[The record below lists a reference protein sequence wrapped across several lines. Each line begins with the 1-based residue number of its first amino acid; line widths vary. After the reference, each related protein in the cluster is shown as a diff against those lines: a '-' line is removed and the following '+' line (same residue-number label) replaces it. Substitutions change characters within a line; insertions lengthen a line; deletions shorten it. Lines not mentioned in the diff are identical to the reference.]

1 MTLKKKLSTSIL
13 PKHGSPERSI
23 TSALTSALDWV
34 PQFLSLYAIPLAIA
48 LVSLTA
54 IFLWDDVYSGDPEAP
69 VALSALIEP
78 SEDIPLSAI
87 RRELRDVGQTRY
99 FNTRLSEQPVWFGIK
114 LPSSALAGK
123 MLEFPSRHAV
133 ELTCWDGET
142 LALLGQS
149 GPASSGDGLVRM
161 RAGYAMKLERDGMS
175 VICRAKFIG
184 PARLSANLWSAEQLS
199 IANRDFHRK
208 SGLLDGATLAL
219 VIFVLVTAAINRQS
233 LNVIFAAWLIV
244 TLRINATSAGWDDQW
259 LNHAVP
265 TEWLS
270 QGRSFA
276 RAAWGLLTV
285 TLFKNLFRGELAG
298 TRLMSA
304 ITATQWLS
312 IMLLIAAA
320 FVPRNM
326 FLLMM
331 WLIGVI
337 AIPLMLLG
345 AMTVVMK
352 NRSHVAMLYAGSLT
366 VAFVSSLFEIVAA
379 AYGVK
384 GVDSS
389 AYSMIV
395 AFSSSLLAALA
406 ISEQIRQEHQQRLA
420 AQAQLQHTYDVMPIG
435 LFTLDLQGNFMSAN
449 PAMHKLLGRY
459 VLRSGRKAWGQ
470 YFNDGA
476 WTALHQMLSQ
486 QPEAEIEV
494 RGADKARP
502 GLPRRYLV
510 KAALTQDKIEG
521 SLQDITDKS
530 LAAEE
535 MRFLANNDPLTK
547 VLNRRGIEEVFN
559 QAVAQMH
566 DGRPL
571 AMAYLDLDRFKL
583 INDLYGHNTGDEI
596 LRQVCERVSHL
607 LSSVMR
613 MGRIGGDE
621 FVILLPDTRMP
632 LASVI
637 CRGIVDSIDSK
648 PFRVG
653 EKSFHVRGSIGLVE
667 IAAGTLMKD
676 AISTA
681 DRACREAKSGQSKG
695 LVVYELNAPAF
706 REHQAEIQL
715 VERLSSSDALE
726 GLYLEMQPIM
736 SLTRPNDSL
745 NFEVLLRMRDPDGQP
760 IPLPRLIAAAEH
772 SGRMGLIDRWVLTTT
787 LAWLDLH
794 RARLLKTQFVCVNL
808 SGTSLN
814 DEEFMNEV
822 FDMLRSNSHVVSF
835 LSIEITESVALHD
848 LNNTRRFID
857 KVRGFGARVALDDF
871 GAGYT
876 SFSYIKELPADLL
889 KIDGSFIVTMNQHP
903 ANVSIV
909 EAIVNLAR
917 NLGMKTVAEWAED
930 ADTVETLAEIGVDY
944 VQGYVVSHPKL
955 PELMLQASSAASFIQ
970 DPKLL
975 QLVALMGHA
984 DDPMS
989 KVDLVLEDSV
999 PPGKVH

>member
-1 MTLKKKLSTSIL
+1 MLSRITAIRKLAPGCLYKALKWL
-13 PKHGSPERSI
+13 PD
-23 TSALTSALDWV
+23 ALA
-34 PQFLSLYAIPLAIA
+34 FYAIPLAIGLLSLAA
-48 LVSLTA
+48 LL
-54 IFLWDDVYSGDPEAP
+54 LWDDLYAAKVEKSLE
-69 VALSALIEP
+69 LHALI
-78 SEDIPLSAI
+78 
-87 RRELRDVGQTRY
+87 QTEGEMTPALAQQRLQATPATLY
-99 FNTRLSEQPVWFGIK
+99 FNPRLSEHPVWFSID
-114 LPSSALAGK
+114 LPQAREASK
-123 MLEFPSRHAV
+123 TIEFPSRHAV
-133 ELTCWDGET
+133 ELTCWDGDS
-142 LALLGQS
+142 LDLLGSSRSANMEGPLFRVKAGFGLNLSDQSERIICRGLFS
-149 GPASSGDGLVRM
+149 GPS
-161 RAGYAMKLERDGMS
+161 
-175 VICRAKFIG
+175 
-184 PARLSANLWSAEQLS
+184 RLSAQLWSSDQLS
-199 IANRDFHRK
+199 LSARDFHRK
-208 SGLLDGATLAL
+208 SGLLDGGML
-219 VIFVLVTAAINRQS
+219 VLVVFVVITALIYRQR
-233 LNVIFAAWLIV
+233 LNIIFAAWLIV
-244 TLRINATSAGWDDQW
+244 TLRVSATSAGWDDQW
-259 LNHAVP
+259 LNHAFPV
-265 TEWLS
+265 EWLPT
-270 QGRSFA
+270 GRSLT
-276 RAAWGLLTV
+276 RAAWGLLTI
-285 TLFKNLFRGELAG
+285 TLFKNLFREHL
-298 TRLMSA
+298 TDRRVSA
-304 ITATQWLS
+304 AVTFGQWLCLGLFVAA
-312 IMLLIAAA
+312 IVLPRHTFLTTMWVIGGLL
-320 FVPRNM
+320 
-326 FLLMM
+326 L
-331 WLIGVI
+331 
-337 AIPLMLLG
+337 PLMLVGLLAIVYRTRSKAALLYG
-345 AMTVVMK
+345 A
-352 NRSHVAMLYAGSLT
+352 SLAVT
-366 VAFVSSLFEIVAA
+366 LLSSLFEIIAA
-379 AYGVK
+379 AYGTRGIDNSVN
-384 GVDSS
+384 SL
-389 AYSMIV
+389 AV
-395 AFSSSLLAALA
+395 AFASSLLAALA

-566 DGRPL
+566 NGRPL